1 MYFDADCDAFWDY
14 FILTDI
20 YIYETGV

>member
-1 MYFDADCDAFWDY
+1 MYFDADCDAFRDY

-20 YIYETGV
+20 YETGV